1 MANAFKKGD
10 QVKWNWGTGEGTGQ
24 IEETF
29 ERRVQRTIKG
39 SKIVRNGTKEN
50 PAFLIVQEDGDKV
63 LKEASE
69 LHKA

>member
-1 MANAFKKGD
+1 MSDAFKKGD
-10 QVKWNWGTGEGTGQ
+10 QVKWNWGSGEGKGK

-29 ERRVQRTIKG
+29 DRRVQRTIKG
-39 SKIVRNGTKEN
+39 SKIVRNGTKDN
-50 PAFLIVQEDGDKV
+50 PACLIVQEDGGKV